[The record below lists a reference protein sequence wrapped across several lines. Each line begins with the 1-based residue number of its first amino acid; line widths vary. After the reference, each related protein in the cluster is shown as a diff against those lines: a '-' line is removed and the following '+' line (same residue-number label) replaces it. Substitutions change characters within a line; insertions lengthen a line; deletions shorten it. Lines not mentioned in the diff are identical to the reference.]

1 MQKHIQPVTMKFLK
15 YFILTVGVLGLVA
28 TLLNVFYFKDASSS
42 NFGSFISCAY
52 LIFISFRFEKM
63 ITWLNSKLKRA

>member
-28 TLLNVFYFKDASSS
+28 TLLNVFYFKDTTSS
-42 NFGSFISCAY
+42 NLGSFISCVY

>member
-1 MQKHIQPVTMKFLK
+1 MQKYLQPLTIKIIK
-15 YFILTVGVLGLVA
+15 YFILFVGVLGLAA
-28 TLLNVFYFKDASSS
+28 TLLNVFYFKDTSSS
-42 NFGSFISCAY
+42 NIGSFMSCIY

>member
-1 MQKHIQPVTMKFLK
+1 MQKHIQPLTIKILK
-15 YFILTVGVLGLVA
+15 YFILAVGILGLVA
-28 TLLNVFYFKDASSS
+28 TLLNVFYFKDTSSS
-42 NFGSFISCAY
+42 NFGSFMSCIY

>member
-28 TLLNVFYFKDASSS
+28 TLLNVFYFKDTSSS

-52 LIFISFRFEKM
+52 LIFISFRFEKI
-63 ITWLNSKLKRA
+63 ITWLNSKLNKA

>member
-1 MQKHIQPVTMKFLK
+1 MQKHIQPVTMKILK

-28 TLLNVFYFKDASSS
+28 TLLNVFYFKDTSSS

-63 ITWLNSKLKRA
+63 ITWLNTKLNKA